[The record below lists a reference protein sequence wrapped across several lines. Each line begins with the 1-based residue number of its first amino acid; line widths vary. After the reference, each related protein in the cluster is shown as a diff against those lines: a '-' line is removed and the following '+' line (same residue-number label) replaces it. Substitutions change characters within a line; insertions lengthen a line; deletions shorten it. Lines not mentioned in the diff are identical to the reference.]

1 MAYLSDFDI
10 SGYGLSAQRF
20 RMNLISSNI
29 ANANTTRTAEGGPY
43 RRREVIF
50 KAVDFGA
57 QLNKKLREPKSSIE
71 GLNNGQNALNV
82 QNIVD
87 NEMNKAL
94 GGKILKGNGYDYLKN
109 ENPLDDPDA
118 PQFPKPAVMSVVV
131 DKVVRDDSDFI
142 MKYDPHHPDADEKG
156 YVMMP
161 NINPVI
167 EMADMI
173 EATRAYQ
180 ANVAA
185 FQSAKNIA
193 TSALEMMRS

>member
-1 MAYLSDFDI
+1 MAFLSDFDI

-57 QLNKKLREPKSSIE
+57 QLNAKLKENDGIE
-71 GLNNGQNALNV
+71 GLNANAINV
-82 QNIVD
+82 NAVVND
-87 NEMNKAL
+87 EMNKAM
-94 GGKILKGNGYDYLKN
+94 GAKILKGNSYDYLEN

-118 PQFPKPAVMSVVV
+118 PKFPKPAIMSVVV

-156 YVMMP
+156 YIMMP

-193 TSALEMMRS
+193 SSALEMMRS

>member
-1 MAYLSDFDI
+1 MAFMSDFDI

-20 RMNLISSNI
+20 RMNVISSNI

-43 RRREVIF
+43 RRREVVF
-50 KAVDFGA
+50 RA
-57 QLNKKLREPKSSIE
+57 IE
-71 GLNNGQNALNV
+71 FDKALNS
-82 QNIVD
+82 
-87 NEMNKAL
+87 AL
-94 GGKILKGNGYDYLKN
+94 ASKSNFLEN
-109 ENPLDDPDA
+109 ENPLDDIDA
-118 PQFPKPAVMSVVV
+118 QQNAEPAMMSVKV

-142 MKYDPHHPDADEKG
+142 MKYDPNHPDADAKG
-156 YVMMP
+156 YVAMP

-167 EMADMI
+167 EMTDLI

-193 TSALEMMRS
+193 TSAIDMLKG